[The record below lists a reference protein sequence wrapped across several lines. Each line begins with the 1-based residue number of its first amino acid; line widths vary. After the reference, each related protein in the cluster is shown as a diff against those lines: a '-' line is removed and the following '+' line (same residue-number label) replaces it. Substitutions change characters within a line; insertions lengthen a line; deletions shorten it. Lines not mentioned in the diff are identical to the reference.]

1 MATALTVS
9 RFAPGDEER
18 WNALVD
24 TAPRRHFFFRREY
37 MTYHAD
43 RFTDFS
49 LVVCAGDEPVAL
61 LPASIDGPAVTSHG
75 GLTFGGL
82 VAAPSLTARRT
93 LDAFGRVLGFL
104 GEQGVRTLV
113 YKAMPHI
120 YHVTPA
126 EEDLY
131 AAFRHDARLV
141 RRDISSTVRPSDPRM
156 ITKGRRSAVAQGRRR
171 GIRVE
176 ECRDFTTFMAI
187 ERDVLTARHGVAPA
201 HTACE
206 LELLAAR
213 CPREI
218 SLTAAFAGDEMVAG
232 VVVYETPVV
241 AHAQYIA
248 ATAEGYEAHALD
260 VVIDHLLSVRY
271 HDKRYFDFGIST
283 TRAGRYLNEGLI
295 RNKESFGARATVY
308 DTYELVVTG

>member
-1 MATALTVS
+1 MATALTVR
-9 RFAPGDEER
+9 RFAPGDEHR
-18 WNALVD
+18 WNTLVD
-24 TAPRRHFFFRREY
+24 AAPRRHFFFRREY

-43 RFTDFS
+43 QFTDFS
-49 LVVCAGDEPVAL
+49 LVVCAGEQPVAL

-93 LDAFGRVLGFL
+93 LDAFGRLLGFL
-104 GEQGVRTLV
+104 GQQGVRTLV

-120 YHVTPA
+120 YHMTPA

-131 AAFRHDARLV
+131 AVFRHDARLV
-141 RRDISSTVRPSDPRM
+141 RRDISSTVRPRERRM
-156 ITKGRRSAVAQGRRR
+156 MTKGRRSAVAQGRRR
-171 GIRVE
+171 GIRVR
-176 ECRDFTTFMAI
+176 ECRDFAAFMAI
-187 ERDVLTARHGVAPA
+187 DRDALTARHGVEPA
-201 HTACE
+201 HTAAE

-218 SLTAAFAGDEMVAG
+218 SLTAAFAGEEMMAG

-271 HDKRYFDFGIST
+271 RDKRYFDFGIST
-283 TRAGRYLNEGLI
+283 TRAGRDLNEGLI
-295 RNKESFGARATVY
+295 RNKESFGARATSY
-308 DTYELVVTG
+308 DVYELTL